1 MGDVLLG
8 FASKSPCLWGEVQ
21 TPQTWGVC
29 SERRTGDTYG
39 LRTPLSAALYLA
51 RLLIQSVL
59 VEAKVG
65 ELLRGVT
72 ILI

>member
-1 MGDVLLG
+1 MLLG
-8 FASKSPCLWGEVQ
+8 FASKSPCLRGEVQ

-29 SERRTGDTYG
+29 SERITGDTYG

-51 RLLIQSVL
+51 RLLIRSVL

-65 ELLRGVT
+65 EPLWGVT
-72 ILI
+72 VLI

>member
-1 MGDVLLG
+1 MLLG